1 MKKFELSR
9 TQIYKISLRVF
20 SLYIIYSG
28 VMDVAG
34 GRPGH
39 GLINIGFG
47 IYVALCTTDDV
58 VALWAVRHEK
68 LSRIPRKASPAWV
81 SLAGAIGLLLIVTGI
96 ALQVF

>member
-1 MKKFELSR
+1 MKKFELNR

-20 SLYIIYSG
+20 ALYIFYSG

-39 GLINIGFG
+39 GLNNLGFA

-68 LSRIPRKASPAWV
+68 LSRIPRKASPVWV
-81 SLAGAIGLLLIVTGI
+81 SLAGTIGLVLMVTGC
-96 ALQVF
+96 ALQIF